1 MKICVMGAGGLGGFF
16 GGWLAAAGEAVSFV
30 ARGDH
35 LRAMQANGLTV
46 RSALGD
52 RTVQPVRATGDPE
65 TIGPVDVVLFCVKT
79 YHLEEAAPLC
89 RPLLG
94 ADTAVIS
101 VLNGV
106 EAPARLGAVLG
117 PGHVVPGLTYV
128 PAAIAAPGVI
138 EHKGEATGLVF
149 GETGGGASPR
159 LTAFRDA
166 CLRAGIDARIK
177 TDMTAALWTKLIL
190 WCGTSGVTSFARSP
204 FGAVRSSPGM
214 REMYAALVAE
224 AAAVA
229 RARGVA
235 LPVSTENGL
244 MARLDAMPA
253 EATSSTHRDLEN
265 GRPLELEAGLG
276 AIVRLG
282 SEAGVATPVS
292 REVHA
297 VLSPFAAGD
306 SSRA

>member
-16 GGWLAAAGEAVSFV
+16 GGWLAAAGEEVSFV

-52 RTVQPVRATGDPE
+52 RAVSPVRATDDPGV
-65 TIGPVDVVLFCVKT
+65 IGPVDVVLFCVKT
-79 YHLEEAAPLC
+79 YHLEEAAPRC

-94 ADTAVIS
+94 PETAVIS

-106 EAPARLGAVLG
+106 EAPERLGAILG
-117 PGHVVPGLTYV
+117 PAHVVPGLTYV

-138 EHKGEATGLVF
+138 EHKGDAAGLVF
-149 GETGGGASPR
+149 GEADGRENPR
-159 LTAFRDA
+159 LLAFRDA
-166 CLRAGIDARIK
+166 CRGAGIDARIEK
-177 TDMTAALWTKLIL
+177 DIMAALWTKLVL

-204 FGAVRSSPGM
+204 FGAVRSSAEM

-229 RARGVA
+229 RARGIA
-235 LPVSTENGL
+235 LPRSVEADL
-244 MARLDAMPA
+244 LARLDAMPA

-265 GRPLELEAGLG
+265 GRPLELDAGLG

-282 SEAGVATPVS
+282 REAGVATPMS
-292 REVHA
+292 AR
-297 VLSPFAAGD
+297 VLAALVPFAAGD